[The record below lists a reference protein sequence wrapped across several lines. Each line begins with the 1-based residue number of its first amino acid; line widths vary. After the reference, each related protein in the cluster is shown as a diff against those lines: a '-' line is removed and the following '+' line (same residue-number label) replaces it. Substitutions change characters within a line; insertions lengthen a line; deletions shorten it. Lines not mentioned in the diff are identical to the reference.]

1 MEKLERLITR
11 VKNMMAYGMETES
24 ITQELLAMGWHQE
37 LVYWAIKAAKFEI
50 AQGDSIN
57 A

>member
-1 MEKLERLITR
+1 MEKLEKLITR
-11 VKNMMAYGMETES
+11 VKNMMTYGLETES
-24 ITQELLAMGWHQE
+24 ITQELLAMGWHRD

-50 AQGDSIN
+50 TQEDSIN

>member
-1 MEKLERLITR
+1 
-11 VKNMMAYGMETES
+11 MMTYGLETES
-24 ITQELLAMGWHQE
+24 ITQELLAMGWHRD

-50 AQGDSIN
+50 TQEDSIN

>member
-50 AQGDSIN
+50 AQEDRVN